1 MADIAMIMT
10 LKTNAAR
17 GVCYLNIMSFWEMC
31 VFIFSQRCWILY
43 GLYYTNSHRLSF
55 DAKPA
60 KP

>member
-1 MADIAMIMT
+1 MADIAMIVT

-17 GVCYLNIMSFWEMC
+17 GVCYLNMMRFWEMW
-31 VFIFSQRCWILY
+31 VFIFNQWCWILHD
-43 GLYYTNSHRLSF
+43 LKLSF